1 MPRPKVSHIF
11 RRSRRPRLHAETV
24 ALKLASILIP
34 GREPG
39 RNPFFLE
46 GARAL
51 LAGLMTSFFLDSG
64 EMYLR
69 DVLSALRTKESMRQV
84 LQRHP
89 QTQDLVEL
97 FFPSEYIF
105 QEILAVLTDEL
116 ARHEKIAG
124 IRFRP

>member
-11 RRSRRPRLHAETV
+11 QRSRKPRLHAETV
-24 ALKLASILIP
+24 ALKLARILIS

-51 LAGLMTSFFLDSG
+51 LAGLMTAFFLDSG

-69 DVLSALRTKESMRQV
+69 DVQSVLRTKEGMRQV

-89 QTQDLVEL
+89 QTQYLVEL
-97 FFPSEYIF
+97 FFPSEYVF
-105 QEILAVLTDEL
+105 HEIRAVLTDEL
-116 ARHEKIAG
+116 ARHERIAG
-124 IRFRP
+124 LRFRP

>member
-1 MPRPKVSHIF
+1 MPRPKFSHIF
-11 RRSRRPRLHAETV
+11 RRSRKSRLHAETV
-24 ALKLASILIP
+24 ALKLARILIP

-39 RNPFFLE
+39 RNLYFLE

-51 LAGLMTSFFLDSG
+51 LAGLMTAFFLDSG

-69 DVLSALRTKESMRQV
+69 DVLSVLRTKEGMRQV

-89 QTQDLVEL
+89 QTQYLVEL

-105 QEILAVLTDEL
+105 QEILAILTHEL
-116 ARHEKIAG
+116 AQHERIAG
-124 IRFRP
+124 LRFRP